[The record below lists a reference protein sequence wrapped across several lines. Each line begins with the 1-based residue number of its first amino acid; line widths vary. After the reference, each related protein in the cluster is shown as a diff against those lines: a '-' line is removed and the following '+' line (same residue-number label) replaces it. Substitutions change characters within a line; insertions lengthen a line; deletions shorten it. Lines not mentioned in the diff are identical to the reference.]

1 MFRYLQRVGG
11 VPEDDMY
18 RTFNMGIGMIVGCAA
33 GDESRVTAMLQ
44 AAGETRVHR
53 IGRIVEGEPGVVYGG
68 L

>member
-1 MFRYLQRVGG
+1 MF
-11 VPEDDMY
+11 

-33 GDESRVTAMLQ
+33 DDADRVTLMLQ

-53 IGRIVEGEPGVVYGG
+53 IGRIIEGEPGVMYGR